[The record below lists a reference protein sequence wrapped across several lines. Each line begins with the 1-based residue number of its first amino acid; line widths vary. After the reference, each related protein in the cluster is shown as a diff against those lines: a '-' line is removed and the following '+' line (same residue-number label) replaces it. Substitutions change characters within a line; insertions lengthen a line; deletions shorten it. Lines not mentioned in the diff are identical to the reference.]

1 MTRPFSPVAAALL
14 LAPRASPVL
23 ADRAK
28 VLVFDASGSM

>member
-1 MTRPFSPVAAALL
+1 MTRPFSPMAAAFV
-14 LAPRASPVL
+14 LAACASPVL